1 VEWRIK
7 LEATSGWGE
16 VETIEVAHFT
26 WRVVGLTA
34 EEIASRRQ
42 SRFWPICS
50 PHFAGHGADYAFA
63 YTTISLWEGARA

>member
-16 VETIEVAHFT
+16 VKTIEVAHFT

-34 EEIASRRQ
+34 QEIGLEQAKQILAGLQRSLRRTW
-42 SRFWPICS
+42 R
-50 PHFAGHGADYAFA
+50 G
-63 YTTISLWEGARA
+63 LWL